1 MPGLG
6 RGSRSGF
13 RPTGALEGATGLPV
27 ELHCQETGLIDC
39 RFDVKRITRLQRTG
53 NQVTEE
59 EEAARTI
66 WSGLKTA
73 GINLVATLPDVNLAE
88 LLRAVEEDRDVVHV
102 PLCREEEGIGVCA
115 GAYLVGKKCAAIMQN
130 GGFFNSNNAIVST
143 LLQYQIPL
151 LLLIYY
157 AGDVGDRTFST
168 SGAMTEPVL
177 QALGIRY
184 YVMRRAQEAA
194 ELIKRA
200 QILAEDS
207 KRPVALLLTK
217 EVLGRRPALSAL

>member
-1 MPGLG
+1 LRRVSSLSSTEAGQTIVKAL
-6 RGSRSGF
+6 RG
-13 RPTGALEGATGLPV
+13 
-27 ELHCQETGLIDC
+27 
-39 RFDVKRITRLQRTG
+39 
-53 NQVTEE
+53 
-59 EEAARTI
+59 
-66 WSGLKTA
+66 A
-73 GINLVATLPDVNLAE
+73 GINLVATLPDINLAE
-88 LLRAVEEDRDVVHV
+88 LLRAVEESRELIHV
-102 PLCREEEGIGVCA
+102 PVCREEEGIGICA

-168 SGAMTEPVL
+168 TGSLTEPVL

-184 YVMRRAQEAA
+184 YVARETGDAA
-194 ELIKRA
+194 ELIRRA
-200 QILAEDS
+200 QILTEDA

-217 EVLGRRPALSAL
+217 EFLGRRAALKGL

>member
-1 MPGLG
+1 MNP
-6 RGSRSGF
+6 
-13 RPTGALEGATGLPV
+13 P
-27 ELHCQETGLIDC
+27 
-39 RFDVKRITRLQRTG
+39 
-53 NQVTEE
+53 
-59 EEAARTI
+59 EAAQAIVR
-66 WSGLKTA
+66 GLKAA

-88 LLRAVEEDRDVVHV
+88 VLGQVELDQELIHV
-102 PLCREEEGIGVCA
+102 PLCREEEGIGICA
-115 GAYLVGKKCAAIMQN
+115 GAYLVGNKCAAIMQN

-157 AGDVGDRTFST
+157 AGDIGDRTFST

-184 YVMRRAQEAA
+184 YILRDTSDAA
-194 ELIKRA
+194 ELIQRA

-207 KRPVALLLTK
+207 KKPVALLLTK
-217 EVLGRRPALSAL
+217 EALGRRPVLKSL

>member
-1 MPGLG
+1 M
-6 RGSRSGF
+6 
-13 RPTGALEGATGLPV
+13 TV
-27 ELHCQETGLIDC
+27 
-39 RFDVKRITRLQRTG
+39 
-53 NQVTEE
+53 
-59 EEAARTI
+59 EEAANI
-66 WSGLKTA
+66 ILSGLREA
-73 GINLVATLPDVNLAE
+73 GINLVASLPDINLE
-88 LLRAVEEDRDVVHV
+88 QLLRIIHEDRDVTHV
-102 PLCREEEGIGVCA
+102 PLCREEEGIGIGA
-115 GAYLVGKKCAAIMQN
+115 GGYLVGKKCAIVMQN

-184 YVMRRAQEAA
+184 YIMRQPRDAA

-217 EVLGRRPALSAL
+217 EVLGRRPALGA

>member
-1 MPGLG
+1 MGQK
-6 RGSRSGF
+6 
-13 RPTGALEGATGLPV
+13 A
-27 ELHCQETGLIDC
+27 GLIHC
-39 RFDVKRITRLQRTG
+39 RFDVKRITRLPDTG
-53 NQVTEE
+53 SQVTE

-66 WSGLKTA
+66 WSGLKMA

-115 GAYLVGKKCAAIMQN
+115 GAYLVGRKCAAIMQN

-177 QALGIRY
+177 QALGSRY
-184 YVMRRAQEAA
+184 YVMRQPRDAA

-217 EVLGRRPALSAL
+217 EVLGRRPALGASHLE

>member
-1 MPGLG
+1 M
-6 RGSRSGF
+6 R
-13 RPTGALEGATGLPV
+13 A
-27 ELHCQETGLIDC
+27 
-39 RFDVKRITRLQRTG
+39 
-53 NQVTEE
+53 
-59 EEAARTI
+59 EEAAATEI
-66 WSGLKTA
+66 VSGMKQA
-73 GINLVATLPDVNLAE
+73 GINFVATLPDINLAQ
-88 LLRAVEEDRDVVHV
+88 LLRAVEDDRDLLHV
-102 PLCREEEGIGVCA
+102 PLCREEEGIGICA
-115 GAYLVGKKCAAIMQN
+115 GAYLVGRKCAAVMQN

-151 LLLIYY
+151 LLMIYY

-168 SGAMTEPVL
+168 SGGMTEPVL

-184 YVMRRAQEAA
+184 YIMRETADAP

-217 EVLGRRPALSAL
+217 EVLGRRAALKSL

>member
-1 MPGLG
+1 MNSTQAAQIILK
-6 RGSRSGF
+6 
-13 RPTGALEGATGLPV
+13 ALHG
-27 ELHCQETGLIDC
+27 
-39 RFDVKRITRLQRTG
+39 
-53 NQVTEE
+53 
-59 EEAARTI
+59 
-66 WSGLKTA
+66 A
-73 GINLVATLPDVNLAE
+73 GINLVATLPDINLAE
-88 LLRAVEEDRDVVHV
+88 LLRAVDESQELLHV
-102 PLCREEEGIGVCA
+102 PVCREEESIGICA
-115 GAYLVGKKCAAIMQN
+115 GAWLVGKKCAAIMQN

-168 SGAMTEPVL
+168 TGSLTEPVL

-184 YVMRRAQEAA
+184 YVTRETEDAP
-194 ELIKRA
+194 ELIRRA

-217 EVLGRRPALSAL
+217 EFLGRRAPLQAL

>member
-1 MPGLG
+1 M
-6 RGSRSGF
+6 
-13 RPTGALEGATGLPV
+13 
-27 ELHCQETGLIDC
+27 
-39 RFDVKRITRLQRTG
+39 
-53 NQVTEE
+53 TEA
-59 EEAARTI
+59 EAARTI
-66 WSGLKTA
+66 WGGLKAA
-73 GINLVATLPDVNLAE
+73 GINLVATLPDINLAG
-88 LLRAVEEDRDVVHV
+88 LLSEIEQDSGVIHV

-115 GAYLVGKKCAAIMQN
+115 GGYLVGKKCAAIMQN

-168 SGAMTEPVL
+168 SGAVTEPML

-184 YVMRRAQEAA
+184 YVMRHAGKAP

-200 QILAEDS
+200 QILTEDS

-217 EVLGRRPALSAL
+217 EILGRRPPLGGT

>member
-1 MPGLG
+1 MKCALIYPIFGVNRIATIQRRSSLNTTAAAQIIVNAL
-6 RGSRSGF
+6 RG
-13 RPTGALEGATGLPV
+13 
-27 ELHCQETGLIDC
+27 
-39 RFDVKRITRLQRTG
+39 
-53 NQVTEE
+53 
-59 EEAARTI
+59 
-66 WSGLKTA
+66 A
-73 GINLVATLPDVNLAE
+73 GINLVATLPDINLSE
-88 LLRAVEEDRDVVHV
+88 LLREVEESRDVMHV
-102 PLCREEEGIGVCA
+102 PLCREEEGIGICA

-168 SGAMTEPVL
+168 TGSLTEPVL

-184 YVMRRAQEAA
+184 YVMRETEDAP
-194 ELIKRA
+194 ELIRRA
-200 QILAEDS
+200 QILTEDS

-217 EVLGRRPALSAL
+217 ELLGRRPALKAL